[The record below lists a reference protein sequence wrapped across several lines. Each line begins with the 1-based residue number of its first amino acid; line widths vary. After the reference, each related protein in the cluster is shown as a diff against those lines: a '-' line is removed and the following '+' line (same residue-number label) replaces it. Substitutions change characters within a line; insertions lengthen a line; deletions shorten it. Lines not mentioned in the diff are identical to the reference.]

1 MQSFISWWKWL
12 YQKYIL
18 TEEKNHGFLFLPSK
32 ILDWPLFDLSI
43 LTKQNKQHPVLHLVS
58 SMEELGSRFPL
69 ISQIILNNV
78 DDNSLANFRKVSREN
93 SNFLDNER
101 FYWIRNI
108 KKYSSNLEEFQESWK
123 KVINKT
129 PVDFLK
135 NLATDVQSFFQ
146 GLIK

>member
-1 MQSFISWWKWL
+1 
-12 YQKYIL
+12 
-18 TEEKNHGFLFLPSK
+18 
-32 ILDWPLFDLSI
+32 
-43 LTKQNKQHPVLHLVS
+43 
-58 SMEELGSRFPL
+58 MEELGSRFPL

>member
-1 MQSFISWWKWL
+1 MDICFYHPKYQIDLYLNFQSYPNKRH
-12 YQKYIL
+12 
-18 TEEKNHGFLFLPSK
+18 EKSFL
-32 ILDWPLFDLSI
+32 
-43 LTKQNKQHPVLHLVS
+43 HVVS
-58 SMEELGSRFPL
+58 SMEDLGRRFPL

-78 DDNSLANFRKVSREN
+78 DDKSLTNFRKASREN

>member
-1 MQSFISWWKWL
+1 M
-12 YQKYIL
+12 
-18 TEEKNHGFLFLPSK
+18 H
-32 ILDWPLFDLSI
+32 
-43 LTKQNKQHPVLHLVS
+43 VVS
-58 SMEELGSRFPL
+58 SMEDLGRRFPL
-69 ISQIILNNV
+69 ISEIILNNV
-78 DDNSLANFRKVSREN
+78 DDKSLTNFRKASRDN

-108 KKYSSNLEEFQESWK
+108 KRYSANFEEFQESWK

-135 NLATDVQSFFQ
+135 NLAIDVHSFFQ